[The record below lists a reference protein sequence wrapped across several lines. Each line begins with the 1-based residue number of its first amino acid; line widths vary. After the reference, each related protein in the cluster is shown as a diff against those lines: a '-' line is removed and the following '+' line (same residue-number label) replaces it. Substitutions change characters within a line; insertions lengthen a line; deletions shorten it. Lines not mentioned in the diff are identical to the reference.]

1 MKAVFIFLISFI
13 FYEQIL
19 SNEPITVHIIPHT
32 HDDAGWLNTFQEY
45 FDGKGNLNISVNNIL
60 DNMVY
65 SLNEKLDRTFIY
77 VEVAYFEKWYSNI
90 TEEKK
95 QQVKDLVK
103 EGRLE
108 FINGGYVMHDEAA
121 SYYQHMIDQ
130 MRLGMLFLKK
140 EFNVEPEIGW
150 YIDPFGHS
158 ATNVF
163 SFVEFRLICFQKWD
177 LRISFF
183 PV

>member
-1 MKAVFIFLISFI
+1 MNAFFLLILFFIFF
-13 FYEQIL
+13 EK
-19 SNEPITVHIIPHT
+19 NHTKETITVHIVPHT

-45 FDGKGNLNISVNNIL
+45 FDGKGDLNISVSNIL

-65 SLNEKLDRTFIY
+65 SLNERLDRTFIY
-77 VEVAYFEKWYSNI
+77 VEIAYFEKWYNDI

-95 QQVKDLVK
+95 RQVKELIK

-130 MRLGMLFLKK
+130 MRLGHLFLKK
-140 EFNVEPEIGW
+140 EFNIHPEIGW

-158 ATNVF
+158 AANV
-163 SFVEFRLICFQKWD
+163 KMM
-177 LRISFF
+177 
-183 PV
+183 

>member
-1 MKAVFIFLISFI
+1 MNSFFLLIISFI
-13 FYEQIL
+13 FCETF
-19 SNEPITVHIIPHT
+19 SSKEPITVHIIPHT

-45 FDGKGNLNISVNNIL
+45 FDGTGYLNISVSNIL

-77 VEVAYFEKWYSNI
+77 VEIAYFEKWYNNI

-95 QQVKDLVK
+95 QQVKEFIK

-108 FINGGYVMHDEAA
+108 FINGGFVMHDEAS

-130 MRLGMLFLKK
+130 MRLGLLFLKR
-140 EFNVEPEIGW
+140 EFNIHPDIGW

-158 ATNVF
+158 AANVNK
-163 SFVEFRLICFQKWD
+163 IK
-177 LRISFF
+177 
-183 PV
+183 